1 MLYSRQRLL
10 LIKAFKMNIVPASQ
24 NSFSAAIELLK
35 QNNLPTED
43 ITPGTQLF
51 VVEEGNNVIA
61 TVAVEYDYNDALLR
75 SLSVSGT
82 KKGSGIGSE
91 LVLFI
96 EDYVRR
102 QGVQNVFLLTT
113 TAADFFAKR
122 GYKMIDRSNVPE
134 FIQKTKEYSVIC
146 ASSSTLMKK
155 ELSQNS

>member
-1 MLYSRQRLL
+1 MKPLN
-10 LIKAFKMNIVPASQ
+10 MNIVPASQ
-24 NSFSAAIELLK
+24 NSFSSAIELLK

-51 VVEEGNNVIA
+51 VVEDGNEVIA
-61 TVAVEYDYNDALLR
+61 TVAVEYDYDDALLR
-75 SLSVSGT
+75 SLSVSET
-82 KKGSGIGSE
+82 KRGSGIGSE
-91 LVLFI
+91 LVSFI

-102 QGVQNVFLLTT
+102 QGVRNMFLLTT

-122 GYKMIDRSNVPE
+122 GYKVIDRSNVPE

-155 ELSQNS
+155 ELNQII